1 MTDTTSRFPTNGSFT
16 FWDAAALVK
25 KCYLP
30 ILVAVILTNIPSVFS
45 MLLEWEGRTAAAAA
59 EDAALAESLPEAE
72 DFAAQRA
79 AQSLADDA
87 YAEAYQ
93 PYRVAAACVELVVWL
108 YAPWMILGLYKGLL
122 SALRG
127 GECRLGCLFSAAS
140 RWKTALWLAIL
151 TGLCTAAA
159 SIAGTI
165 LMAGLSAVLSIVGV
179 IIGFIAFV
187 VAMYWVSIRL
197 LVTEC
202 YLADDDTGDCTATDC
217 IRYSWQDMKE
227 YGIFSALYVL
237 WPVYLLTE
245 VASLLADRL
254 TPLPALDVILLLVEM
269 LCLAVV
275 YAATAGIYEEIRR
288 HAAGKPADDAVSEGL
303 ARARALAS
311 GESAE

>member
-1 MTDTTSRFPTNGSFT
+1 MSETTRLHDHDTFT
-16 FWDAAALVK
+16 FMHALELVRR
-25 KCYLP
+25 CFLP

-45 MLLEWEGRTAAAAA
+45 MLIEWEGRTAAAAA
-59 EDAALAESLPEAE
+59 EEAALAEYLPEAE

-93 PYRVAAACVELVVWL
+93 PYKVAAACVELVVWL
-108 YAPWMILGLYKGLL
+108 YAPWMILGLYRGLL
-122 SALRG
+122 EALRG
-127 GECRLGCLFSAAS
+127 GECRLRCLFSAVA

-179 IIGFIAFV
+179 IIGFITFV
-187 VAMYWVSIRL
+187 VGMYWVSLRL
-197 LVTEC
+197 LAAEGC
-202 YLADDDTGDCTATDC
+202 LADDDTEDCTAMDC
-217 IRYSWQDMKE
+217 IRFSWREMKE
-227 YGIFSALYVL
+227 YGVFSALYVL

-269 LCLAVV
+269 LCLAVG

-303 ARARALAS
+303 ARARALAA
-311 GESAE
+311 GESAD